1 MQYVGNINKIEN
13 MGFLLEFPIIHNHKT
28 KP

>member
-1 MQYVGNINKIEN
+1 MQYVGNINEIEN

-28 KP
+28 MA